1 MIETLQS
8 TIATPFQPIQLQK
21 SVVTQNNQTVA
32 NEGKGSFV
40 QTLQDVLEHTDN
52 LAKDS
57 KKVSEG
63 FIKGDAVELHDVVIA
78 SEKAKTSFEL
88 LMQLRN
94 KALDLY
100 REAIRT
106 QV

>member
-8 TIATPFQPIQLQK
+8 SVATPFQPIQLQK
-21 SVVTQNNQTVA
+21 SVVAQYPSALDNN
-32 NEGKGSFV
+32 EKSSFV
-40 QTLQDVLEHTDN
+40 QTLKDVLENTDV

-57 KKVSEG
+57 KKISEG
-63 FIKGDAVELHDVVIA
+63 FIKGEPVEIHDVVIA

>member
-8 TIATPFQPIQLQK
+8 SIATPFQPIQLQK
-21 SVVTQNNQTVA
+21 TVVSQNEEAVNRG
-32 NEGKGSFV
+32 EKGSFV

-57 KKVSEG
+57 RKVSDG
-63 FIKGDAVELHDVVIA
+63 FIKGEPVELHDVIIA